1 MASKSKQ
8 KCKYGASC
16 YRKNEAH
23 LETFEHDREEEEVDK
38 NRVAT
43 SSASS
48 DSESDN
54 ENDDDRGRK
63 SSSSRENNKENRVDL
78 SKTLDLPPDHHFDTQ
93 DKCEK
98 IDLTQ
103 VKGKTISD
111 YAFELIFKLTKSPTY
126 LRFKKS
132 CRRVQLRDENAR

>member
-23 LETFEHDREEEEVDK
+23 LENFEHERDTNDDDVDK
-38 NRVAT
+38 NRAD
-43 SSASS
+43 SSAASS

-54 ENDDDRGRK
+54 DNDNDRGRK
-63 SSSSRENNKENRVDL
+63 STRENNKENRVDL
-78 SKTLDLPPDHHFDTQ
+78 SKTLDLPSDHHFDTQ
-93 DKCEK
+93 DKCER

-103 VKGKTISD
+103 VKGKR
-111 YAFELIFKLTKSPTY
+111 FE
-126 LRFKKS
+126 
-132 CRRVQLRDENAR
+132 N